1 MSAQDDAAL
10 DEMIRIAR
18 DACDLVRVHYASN
31 FDVQYKT
38 GDDPVT
44 SADTAANALVCGALE
59 KSFPGVPI
67 VAEENDPTTFDVR
80 RDASECFF
88 VDPLD
93 GTREFV
99 ARNGEFA
106 VMIGLARAERGTGRA
121 ALGVVAAPDSGRVFA
136 GGPGV
141 PSFEIARDGS
151 RRAIS
156 PRKTISVRDAR
167 AVISRSRATQ
177 EAYEAFAKM
186 GVARV
191 DKLGSAGLK
200 VVAIACGE
208 ADVWVQTGH
217 AGMLWDACGP
227 EAIALGAGARYAQG
241 DRTPPDYA
249 RGALELRGLVVAA
262 NDAIFDAAF
271 AAL

>member
-1 MSAQDDAAL
+1 LSDLEELVTLA
-10 DEMIRIAR
+10 ER
-18 DACDLVRVHYASN
+18 ACEIIRVHYATN
-31 FDVQYKT
+31 FSVEYKV

-44 SADTAANALVCGALE
+44 SADKAANALICEALE
-59 KSFPGVPI
+59 KTFPGVPI

-80 RDASECFF
+80 RDASACFF

-106 VMIGLARAERGTGRA
+106 VMIGLSRDGRA
-121 ALGVVAAPDSGRVFA
+121 ALGVVAGPDSRRVFA

-141 PSFEIARDGS
+141 PSFEIAPDGS
-151 RRAIS
+151 RKMIS
-156 PRKTISVRDAR
+156 PRKEISAREAR
-167 AVISRSRATQ
+167 AVISRSRATK
-177 EAYEAFAKM
+177 EAFDAYEKM

-200 VVAIACGE
+200 VVAVACGE
-208 ADVWVQTGH
+208 ADVWIQTGN

-227 EAIALGAGARYAQG
+227 EAIALGAGVRYAQH
-241 DRTPPDYA
+241 DRTAPDYS
-249 RGALELRGLVVAA
+249 RGALELHGLVVAA
-262 NDAIFDAAF
+262 NDAIFEAAF
-271 AAL
+271 AALDA